1 MRGRQDMK
9 RRDIGKLLLIGL
21 AAAGLQGCS
30 KTTES
35 TEADTKETQ
44 VQTEE
49 AEALEAKTAGEHTW
63 QFTYFG
69 TSTNEK
75 SNTMAEG
82 GNLENGIS
90 LTSCTVKEDGSIDK
104 KGGKFAAGEGYD
116 GISFYYTVI
125 DPETENFRLK
135 ADVTIDYI
143 NPKPDGQEGV
153 AIIARDS
160 IGEDTVADCSFFT
173 NSAAVIGSSLS
184 YYDEDGTKTA
194 VKDGIGYRMIT
205 GVESDTT
212 PPEAEKLTL
221 DSAAFDKETRL
232 TAGETYT
239 MELRKNN
246 TGYQA
251 VYYDKE
257 GKEFSHTLYGAGDL
271 NVMDDSVYAG
281 FAVARGC
288 NATFNNIEFEVTDP
302 AKDAP
307 AKERP
312 VEKENVSFTFLSS
325 NTSGF
330 GEYPLSFKTNAD
342 GMAVISD
349 KEGNALDTLEVKAD
363 IPVKASYPV
372 KEGENHFTIAF
383 TPKEGYK
390 INEYTELADYGTVS
404 FDETVSCRI
413 LSGETIFISKDG
425 TPEGAG
431 TKEDPIDLATAFQYA
446 APGQNFVMAGGT
458 YTFKEGLTV
467 LRGVDGTEEAPIVL
481 APAEG
486 ETVVFDFAKEG
497 AGLQLWGDY
506 WHIRNIEVCN
516 ASDGNCGI
524 RLLGHH
530 NILEGIKTYNNGNTG
545 LQVSGTSEE
554 TIDMWP
560 SDNLILNCTSYN
572 NCDEAMEDA
581 DGFAAKLTCGEGNV
595 FRGCIAAYNAD
606 DGWDLFAKI
615 ATGKIGAVTIE
626 DCVAFKNGY
635 VYDASGRVIEA
646 GNGNGFKMGGS
657 GISGHHVLKNSITY
671 ENKAKG
677 IDSNSCPDIE
687 IFNNVSF
694 NNEGPN
700 IAIYTSNRA
709 DTAFVA
715 EGNISYGTGE
725 GHSEDIRLKGQD
737 ESIIYSETNY
747 FYHEDTKA
755 YENSRGEKVTD
766 DWFVSLDTS
775 AMPGRAEDGSLLLN
789 GLLERK

>member
-1 MRGRQDMK
+1 MK

-30 KTTES
+30 QTAETTA
-35 TEADTKETQ
+35 ADVEKPQ
-44 VQTEE
+44 VQTE
-49 AEALEAKTAGEHTW
+49 AETDAASETKTAEEHTW

-82 GNLENGIS
+82 GSLKNGIS

-184 YYDEDGTKTA
+184 YYDEDGTKTSM
-194 VKDGIGYRMIT
+194 KDGIGYRMIT

-212 PPEAEKLTL
+212 PPEAGKLTL
-221 DSAAFDKETRL
+221 DSEAFDKETLL

-239 MELRKNN
+239 MELRKTN
-246 TGYQA
+246 TGYEA
-251 VYYDKE
+251 AYYDKE
-257 GKEFSHTLYGAGDL
+257 GNEYSRTLYGAENL
-271 NVMDDSVYAG
+271 NVIDNSVYAG

-307 AKERP
+307 AEERP

-325 NTSGF
+325 NTSGSS
-330 GEYPLSFKTNAD
+330 EYPLSFKTNAD
-342 GMAVISD
+342 GTAVISD
-349 KEGNALDTLEVKAD
+349 KEGNALDTLEVKAEV
-363 IPVKASYPV
+363 PVKASYPV
-372 KEGENHFTIAF
+372 KEGENHFIIAF

-390 INEYTELADYGTVS
+390 INEYTELANYGTVS
-404 FDETVSCRI
+404 FDETVRCRI
-413 LSGETIFISKDG
+413 LSGDTIFISKDG
-425 TPEGAG
+425 TPDGTG
-431 TKEDPIDLATAFQYA
+431 TKEAPIDLATAFRYG
-446 APGQNFVMAGGT
+446 APGQSFVMEGGT

-467 LRGVDGTEEAPIVL
+467 LRGVDGTEDAPIVL

-486 ETVVFDFAKEG
+486 ERAVLDFAKEG
-497 AGLQLWGDY
+497 TGLQLWGDY
-506 WHIRNIEVCN
+506 WHIKNIDVCN

-524 RLLGHH
+524 RLSGHH

-635 VYDASGRVIEA
+635 VYDESGSVIDA

-687 IFNNVSF
+687 IYNNVSF

-700 IAIYTSNRA
+700 IAIYTANRA
-709 DTAFVA
+709 DTAYVA

-725 GHSEDIRLKGQD
+725 GHSEDIQLKGQD
-737 ESIIYSETNY
+737 ESSIYSETNY

-755 YENSRGEKVTD
+755 YENSKGEKVTD
-766 DWFVSLDTS
+766 DWFVSLDTTV
-775 AMPGRAEDGSLLLN
+775 MPKRAEDGSLLLN

>member
-1 MRGRQDMK
+1 MK

-30 KTTES
+30 QTAETTA
-35 TEADTKETQ
+35 ADVEKPQ
-44 VQTEE
+44 VQTE
-49 AEALEAKTAGEHTW
+49 AETDAASETKTAEEHTW

-82 GNLENGIS
+82 GSLENGIS

-184 YYDEDGTKTA
+184 YYDEDGTKTSM
-194 VKDGIGYRMIT
+194 KDGIGYRMIT

-212 PPEAEKLTL
+212 PPEAGKLTL
-221 DSAAFDKETRL
+221 DSEAFDKETLL

-239 MELRKNN
+239 MELRKTN
-246 TGYQA
+246 TGYEA
-251 VYYDKE
+251 AYYDKE
-257 GKEFSHTLYGAGDL
+257 GNEYSRTLYGAENL
-271 NVMDDSVYAG
+271 NVIDNSVYAG

-307 AKERP
+307 AEERP
-312 VEKENVSFTFLSS
+312 VEKKNVSFTFLSS
-325 NTSGF
+325 NTSGSS
-330 GEYPLSFKTNAD
+330 EYPLSFKTNAD
-342 GMAVISD
+342 GTAVISD
-349 KEGNALDTLEVKAD
+349 KEGNALDTLEVKAEV
-363 IPVKASYPV
+363 PVKASYPV
-372 KEGENHFTIAF
+372 KEGENHFIIAF

-390 INEYTELADYGTVS
+390 INEYTELANYGTVS

-425 TPEGAG
+425 TPDGTG
-431 TKEDPIDLATAFQYA
+431 TKEAPIDLATAFQYA
-446 APGQNFVMAGGT
+446 APGQSFVMEGGT

-486 ETVVFDFAKEG
+486 ERAVLDFAKEG
-497 AGLQLWGDY
+497 TGLQLWGDY
-506 WHIRNIEVCN
+506 WHIKNIDVCN

-524 RLLGHH
+524 RLSGHH
-530 NILEGIKTYNNGNTG
+530 NILEGIKTYHNGNTG

-635 VYDASGRVIEA
+635 VYDESGSVIDA

-687 IFNNVSF
+687 IYNNVSF

-700 IAIYTSNRA
+700 IAIYTANRA
-709 DTAFVA
+709 DTAYVA

-725 GHSEDIRLKGQD
+725 GHSEDIQLKGQD
-737 ESIIYSETNY
+737 ASSIYSETNY

-755 YENSRGEKVTD
+755 YENSKGEKVTD
-766 DWFVSLDTS
+766 DWFVSLDTTV
-775 AMPGRAEDGSLLLN
+775 MPKRAEDGSLLLN

>member
-1 MRGRQDMK
+1 MK
-9 RRDIGKLLLIGL
+9 KRDIGAILLIGL
-21 AAAGLQGCS
+21 AFAGLQGCS
-30 KTTES
+30 KS
-35 TEADTKETQ
+35 AGKADATAEETA
-44 VQTEE
+44 VQTE
-49 AEALEAKTAGEHTW
+49 AESAKASGTKSAEDHTW

-69 TSTNEK
+69 TSTDEK
-75 SNTMAEG
+75 TNTMAAG
-82 GNLENGIS
+82 GSLENGIS

-116 GISFYYTVI
+116 GISFYYTTI
-125 DPETENFRLK
+125 DPKAENFRLK

-153 AIIARDS
+153 AILARDS
-160 IGEDTVADCSFFT
+160 IGENGVSDCAFFT
-173 NSAAVIGSSLS
+173 NSAAVIGSSLN
-184 YYDEDGTKTA
+184 YYDEDGTKTSM
-194 VKDGIGYRMIT
+194 KDGIGYRMIT

-212 PPEAEKLTL
+212 PPDAGKLTL
-221 DSAAFDKETRL
+221 DSEAFDKETLL

-251 VYYDKE
+251 VYYDKDGNE
-257 GKEFSHTLYGAGDL
+257 MSHTLYGSENL
-271 NVMDDSVYAG
+271 NVIDDQVYAG

-288 NATFNNIEFEVTDP
+288 NATFSNIEFEVTDP
-302 AKDAP
+302 AKDEP
-307 AKERP
+307 AQERP
-312 VEKENVSFTFLSS
+312 MEKENVSFNFLSS
-325 NTSGF
+325 NTTGLK
-330 GEYPLSFKTNAD
+330 EYPLSFKTNAD
-342 GMAVISD
+342 GSAVISD
-349 KEGNALDTLEVKAD
+349 STGNKLDTLEVKAGV
-363 IPVKASYPV
+363 PVKGTYPV
-372 KEGENHFTIAF
+372 TEGENHFVIAF

-404 FDETVSCRI
+404 FDETVNCRI
-413 LSGETIFISKDG
+413 LSGDTVYISKDG
-425 TPEGAG
+425 TADGTG
-431 TKEDPIDLATAFQYA
+431 TKEAPVDLATAFCYA
-446 APGQNFVMAGGT
+446 APGQTFIMEGGT

-467 LRGVDGTEEAPIVL
+467 LRGVNGTEEAPVTL
-481 APAEG
+481 QPAEG
-486 ETVVFDFAKEG
+486 ETVILDFAKEG
-497 AGLQLWGDY
+497 SGLQIWGDY
-506 WHIRNIEVCN
+506 WHIRNIQVCN

-524 RLLGHH
+524 RLSGHH
-530 NILEGIKTYNNGNTG
+530 NILEGIQTYNNGNTG
-545 LQVSGTSEE
+545 LQISGTSEE
-554 TIDMWP
+554 TIDLWP
-560 SDNLILNCTSYN
+560 SDNLVLNCTSYN

-635 VYDASGRVIEA
+635 VYDASGNVVNA

-657 GISGHHVLKNSITY
+657 GISGHHVLRNSISY

-687 IFNNVSF
+687 IYNNVSF

-709 DTAFVA
+709 DTAYVA

-725 GHSEDIRLKGQD
+725 GHSEDIRLKGQE
-737 ESIIYSETNY
+737 ESGIYNETNY
-747 FYHEDTKA
+747 FYNEADKA
-755 YENSRGEKVTD
+755 YENSKGENVAD

-775 AMPGRAEDGSLLLN
+775 VMPERAEDGSIQMY

>member
-1 MRGRQDMK
+1 M
-9 RRDIGKLLLIGL
+9 
-21 AAAGLQGCS
+21 
-30 KTTES
+30 
-35 TEADTKETQ
+35 
-44 VQTEE
+44 
-49 AEALEAKTAGEHTW
+49 
-63 QFTYFG
+63 
-69 TSTNEK
+69 
-75 SNTMAEG
+75 
-82 GNLENGIS
+82 
-90 LTSCTVKEDGSIDK
+90 
-104 KGGKFAAGEGYD
+104 
-116 GISFYYTVI
+116 
-125 DPETENFRLK
+125 
-135 ADVTIDYI
+135 
-143 NPKPDGQEGV
+143 
-153 AIIARDS
+153 
-160 IGEDTVADCSFFT
+160 ADCSFFT

-184 YYDEDGTKTA
+184 YYDEDGTKTSM
-194 VKDGIGYRMIT
+194 KDGIGYRMIT

-212 PPEAEKLTL
+212 PPEAGKLTL
-221 DSAAFDKETRL
+221 DSEAFDKETLL

-239 MELRKNN
+239 MELRKTN
-246 TGYQA
+246 TGYEA
-251 VYYDKE
+251 AYYDKE
-257 GKEFSHTLYGAGDL
+257 GNEYSRTLYGAENL
-271 NVMDDSVYAG
+271 NVIDNSVYAG

-307 AKERP
+307 AEERP

-325 NTSGF
+325 NTSGSS
-330 GEYPLSFKTNAD
+330 EYPLSFKTNAD
-342 GMAVISD
+342 GTAVISD
-349 KEGNALDTLEVKAD
+349 KEGNALDTLEVKAEV
-363 IPVKASYPV
+363 PVKASYPV
-372 KEGENHFTIAF
+372 KEGENHFIIAF

-390 INEYTELADYGTVS
+390 INEYTELANYGTVS

-413 LSGETIFISKDG
+413 LSGDTIFISKDG
-425 TPEGAG
+425 TPDGTG
-431 TKEDPIDLATAFQYA
+431 TKEAPIDLATAFRYG
-446 APGQNFVMAGGT
+446 APGQSFVMEGGT

-467 LRGVDGTEEAPIVL
+467 LRGGDGTEDAPIAL

-486 ETVVFDFAKEG
+486 ERAVLDFAKEG
-497 AGLQLWGDY
+497 TGLQLWGDY
-506 WHIRNIEVCN
+506 WHIKNIDVCN

-524 RLLGHH
+524 RLSGHH

-635 VYDASGRVIEA
+635 VYDESGSVIDA

-687 IFNNVSF
+687 IYNNVSF

-700 IAIYTSNRA
+700 IAIYTANRA
-709 DTAFVA
+709 DTAYVA

-725 GHSEDIRLKGQD
+725 GHSEDIQLKGQD
-737 ESIIYSETNY
+737 ESSIYSETNY

-755 YENSRGEKVTD
+755 YENSKGEKVTD
-766 DWFVSLDTS
+766 DWFVSLDTTV
-775 AMPGRAEDGSLLLN
+775 MPKRAEDGSLLLN

>member
-1 MRGRQDMK
+1 MK

-30 KTTES
+30 QTAETTA
-35 TEADTKETQ
+35 ADVEKPQ
-44 VQTEE
+44 VQTE
-49 AEALEAKTAGEHTW
+49 AETDAASETKTAEEHTW

-82 GNLENGIS
+82 GSLKNGIS

-184 YYDEDGTKTA
+184 YYDEDGTKTSM
-194 VKDGIGYRMIT
+194 KDGIGYRMIT

-212 PPEAEKLTL
+212 PPEAGKLTL
-221 DSAAFDKETRL
+221 DSEAFDKETLL

-239 MELRKNN
+239 MELRKTN
-246 TGYQA
+246 TGYEA
-251 VYYDKE
+251 AYYDKE
-257 GKEFSHTLYGAGDL
+257 GNEYSRTLYGAENL
-271 NVMDDSVYAG
+271 NVIDNSVYAG

-307 AKERP
+307 AEERP

-325 NTSGF
+325 NTSGSS
-330 GEYPLSFKTNAD
+330 EYPLSFKTNAD
-342 GMAVISD
+342 GTAVISD
-349 KEGNALDTLEVKAD
+349 KEGNALDTLEVKAEV
-363 IPVKASYPV
+363 PVKASYPV
-372 KEGENHFTIAF
+372 KEGENHFIIAF

-390 INEYTELADYGTVS
+390 INEYTELVNYGTVS

-413 LSGETIFISKDG
+413 LSGDTIFISKDG
-425 TPEGAG
+425 TPDGTG
-431 TKEDPIDLATAFQYA
+431 TKEAPIDLATAFRYG
-446 APGQNFVMAGGT
+446 APGQSFVMEGGT

-467 LRGVDGTEEAPIVL
+467 LRGVDGTEDAPIVL

-486 ETVVFDFAKEG
+486 ERAVLDFAKEG
-497 AGLQLWGDY
+497 TGLQLWGDY
-506 WHIRNIEVCN
+506 WHIKNIDVCN

-524 RLLGHH
+524 RLSGHH

-635 VYDASGRVIEA
+635 VYDESGSVIDA

-687 IFNNVSF
+687 IYNNVSF

-700 IAIYTSNRA
+700 IAIYTANRA
-709 DTAFVA
+709 DTAYVA

-725 GHSEDIRLKGQD
+725 GHSEDIQLKGQD
-737 ESIIYSETNY
+737 ASSIYSETNY

-755 YENSRGEKVTD
+755 YENSKGEKVTD
-766 DWFVSLDTS
+766 DWFVSLDTTV
-775 AMPGRAEDGSLLLN
+775 MPKRAEDGSLLLN

>member
-1 MRGRQDMK
+1 MK

-30 KTTES
+30 QTAETTA
-35 TEADTKETQ
+35 ADVEKPQ
-44 VQTEE
+44 VQTE
-49 AEALEAKTAGEHTW
+49 AETDAASETKTAEEHTW

-82 GNLENGIS
+82 GSLKNGIS

-184 YYDEDGTKTA
+184 YYDEDGTKTSM
-194 VKDGIGYRMIT
+194 KDGIGYRMIT

-212 PPEAEKLTL
+212 PPEAGKLTL
-221 DSAAFDKETRL
+221 DSEAFDKETLL

-239 MELRKNN
+239 MELRKTN
-246 TGYQA
+246 TGYEA
-251 VYYDKE
+251 AYYDKE
-257 GKEFSHTLYGAGDL
+257 GNEYSRTLYGAENL
-271 NVMDDSVYAG
+271 NVIDNSVYAG

-307 AKERP
+307 AEERP

-325 NTSGF
+325 NTSGSS
-330 GEYPLSFKTNAD
+330 EYPLSFKTNAD
-342 GMAVISD
+342 GTAVISD
-349 KEGNALDTLEVKAD
+349 KEGNALDTLEVKAEV
-363 IPVKASYPV
+363 PVKASYPV
-372 KEGENHFTIAF
+372 KEGENHFIIAF

-390 INEYTELADYGTVS
+390 INEYTELANYGTVS
-404 FDETVSCRI
+404 FDETVGCRI
-413 LSGETIFISKDG
+413 LSGDTIFISKDG
-425 TPEGAG
+425 TPDGTG
-431 TKEDPIDLATAFQYA
+431 TKEAPIDLATAFRYG
-446 APGQNFVMAGGT
+446 APGQSFVMEGGT

-467 LRGVDGTEEAPIVL
+467 LRGVDGTEDAPIVL

-486 ETVVFDFAKEG
+486 ERAVLDFAKEG
-497 AGLQLWGDY
+497 TGLQLWGDY
-506 WHIRNIEVCN
+506 WHIKNIDVCN

-524 RLLGHH
+524 RLSGHH

-635 VYDASGRVIEA
+635 VYDESGSVIDA

-687 IFNNVSF
+687 IYNNVSF

-700 IAIYTSNRA
+700 IAIYTANRA
-709 DTAFVA
+709 DTAYVA

-725 GHSEDIRLKGQD
+725 GHSEDIQLKGQD
-737 ESIIYSETNY
+737 ASSIYSETNY

-755 YENSRGEKVTD
+755 YENSKGEKVTD
-766 DWFVSLDTS
+766 DWFVSLDTTV
-775 AMPGRAEDGSLLLN
+775 MPKRAEDGSLLLN

>member
-1 MRGRQDMK
+1 MK

-30 KTTES
+30 QTAETTA
-35 TEADTKETQ
+35 ADAEKPQ
-44 VQTEE
+44 VQTE
-49 AEALEAKTAGEHTW
+49 AETDAASETKTAEEHTW

-82 GNLENGIS
+82 GSLENGIS

-184 YYDEDGTKTA
+184 YYDEDGTKTSM
-194 VKDGIGYRMIT
+194 KDGIGYRMIT

-212 PPEAEKLTL
+212 PPEAGKLTL
-221 DSAAFDKETRL
+221 DSEAFDKETLL

-239 MELRKNN
+239 MELRKTN
-246 TGYQA
+246 TGYEA
-251 VYYDKE
+251 AYYDKE
-257 GKEFSHTLYGAGDL
+257 GNEYSRTLYGAENL
-271 NVMDDSVYAG
+271 NVIDNSVYAG

-307 AKERP
+307 AEERP

-325 NTSGF
+325 NTSGSS
-330 GEYPLSFKTNAD
+330 EYPLSFKTNAD
-342 GMAVISD
+342 GTAVISD
-349 KEGNALDTLEVKAD
+349 KEGNALDTLEVKAEV
-363 IPVKASYPV
+363 PVKASYPV
-372 KEGENHFTIAF
+372 KEGENHFIIAF

-390 INEYTELADYGTVS
+390 INEYTELANYGTVS
-404 FDETVSCRI
+404 FDETVSCHI
-413 LSGETIFISKDG
+413 LSGDTIFISKDG
-425 TPEGAG
+425 TPDGTG
-431 TKEDPIDLATAFQYA
+431 TKEAPIDLATAFRYG
-446 APGQNFVMAGGT
+446 APGQSFVMEGGT

-467 LRGVDGTEEAPIVL
+467 LRGVDGTEDAPIVL

-486 ETVVFDFAKEG
+486 ERAVLDFAKEG
-497 AGLQLWGDY
+497 TGLQLWGDY
-506 WHIRNIEVCN
+506 WHIKNIDVCN

-524 RLLGHH
+524 RLSGHH

-545 LQVSGTSEE
+545 LQVSGTSGE

-635 VYDASGRVIEA
+635 VYDESGSVIDA

-687 IFNNVSF
+687 IYNNVSF

-700 IAIYTSNRA
+700 IAIYTANRA
-709 DTAFVA
+709 DTAYVA

-725 GHSEDIRLKGQD
+725 GHSEDIQLKGQD
-737 ESIIYSETNY
+737 ESSIYSETNY

-755 YENSRGEKVTD
+755 YENSKGEKVTD
-766 DWFVSLDTS
+766 DWFVSLDTTV
-775 AMPGRAEDGSLLLN
+775 MPKRAEDGSLLLN

>member
-1 MRGRQDMK
+1 MK

-30 KTTES
+30 QTAETTA
-35 TEADTKETQ
+35 ADVEKPQ
-44 VQTEE
+44 VQTEAE
-49 AEALEAKTAGEHTW
+49 TDAASETKTAEAHTW

-82 GNLENGIS
+82 GSLKNGIS

-184 YYDEDGTKTA
+184 YYDEDGTKTSM
-194 VKDGIGYRMIT
+194 KDGIGYRMIT

-212 PPEAEKLTL
+212 PPEAGKLTL
-221 DSAAFDKETRL
+221 DSEAFDKETLL

-239 MELRKNN
+239 MELRKTN
-246 TGYQA
+246 TGYEA
-251 VYYDKE
+251 AYYDKE
-257 GKEFSHTLYGAGDL
+257 GNEYSRTLYGAENL
-271 NVMDDSVYAG
+271 NVIDNSVYAG

-307 AKERP
+307 AEERP

-325 NTSGF
+325 NTSGSS
-330 GEYPLSFKTNAD
+330 EYPLSFKTNAD
-342 GMAVISD
+342 GTAVISD
-349 KEGNALDTLEVKAD
+349 KEGNALDTLEVKAEV
-363 IPVKASYPV
+363 PVKASYPV
-372 KEGENHFTIAF
+372 KEGENHFIIAF

-390 INEYTELADYGTVS
+390 INEYTELANYGTVS

-413 LSGETIFISKDG
+413 LSGDTIFISKDG
-425 TPEGAG
+425 TPDGTG
-431 TKEDPIDLATAFQYA
+431 TKEAPIDLATAFRYG
-446 APGQNFVMAGGT
+446 APGQSFVMEGGT

-467 LRGVDGTEEAPIVL
+467 LRGVDGTEDAPIVL
-481 APAEG
+481 APVEG
-486 ETVVFDFAKEG
+486 ERAVLDFAKEG
-497 AGLQLWGDY
+497 TGLQLWGDY
-506 WHIRNIEVCN
+506 WHIKNIDVCN

-524 RLLGHH
+524 RLSGHH

-635 VYDASGRVIEA
+635 VYDESGSVIDA

-687 IFNNVSF
+687 IYNNVSF

-700 IAIYTSNRA
+700 IAIYTANRA
-709 DTAFVA
+709 DTAYVA

-725 GHSEDIRLKGQD
+725 GHSEDIQLKGQD
-737 ESIIYSETNY
+737 ASSIYSVTNY

-755 YENSRGEKVTD
+755 YENSKGEKVTD
-766 DWFVSLDTS
+766 DWFVSLDTTV
-775 AMPGRAEDGSLLLN
+775 MPKRAEDGSLLLN

>member
-1 MRGRQDMK
+1 MK

-30 KTTES
+30 QTAETTA
-35 TEADTKETQ
+35 ADVEKPQ
-44 VQTEE
+44 VQTEAE
-49 AEALEAKTAGEHTW
+49 TDAASETKTAEAHTW

-82 GNLENGIS
+82 GSLKNGIS

-184 YYDEDGTKTA
+184 YYDEDGTKTSM
-194 VKDGIGYRMIT
+194 KDGIGYRMIT

-212 PPEAEKLTL
+212 PPEAGKLTL
-221 DSAAFDKETRL
+221 DSEAFDKETLL

-239 MELRKNN
+239 MELRKTN
-246 TGYQA
+246 TGYEA
-251 VYYDKE
+251 AYYDKE
-257 GKEFSHTLYGAGDL
+257 GNEYSRTLYGAENL
-271 NVMDDSVYAG
+271 NVIDNSVYAG

-307 AKERP
+307 AEERP

-325 NTSGF
+325 NTSGSS
-330 GEYPLSFKTNAD
+330 EYPLSFKTNAD
-342 GMAVISD
+342 GTAVISD
-349 KEGNALDTLEVKAD
+349 KEGNALDTLEVKAEV
-363 IPVKASYPV
+363 PVKASYPV
-372 KEGENHFTIAF
+372 KEGENHFIIAF

-390 INEYTELADYGTVS
+390 INEYTELANYGTVS
-404 FDETVSCRI
+404 FDETVS
-413 LSGETIFISKDG
+413 LSGDTIFISKDG
-425 TPEGAG
+425 TPDGTG
-431 TKEDPIDLATAFQYA
+431 TKEAPIDLATAFRYG
-446 APGQNFVMAGGT
+446 APGQSFVMEGGT

-467 LRGVDGTEEAPIVL
+467 LRGVDGTEDAPIVL

-486 ETVVFDFAKEG
+486 ERAVLDFAKEG
-497 AGLQLWGDY
+497 TGLQLWGDY
-506 WHIRNIEVCN
+506 WHIKNIDVCN

-524 RLLGHH
+524 RLSGHH

-635 VYDASGRVIEA
+635 VYDESGSVIDA

-687 IFNNVSF
+687 IYNNVSF

-700 IAIYTSNRA
+700 IAIYTANRA
-709 DTAFVA
+709 DTAYVA

-725 GHSEDIRLKGQD
+725 GHSEDIQLKGQD
-737 ESIIYSETNY
+737 ESSIYSETNY

-755 YENSRGEKVTD
+755 YENSKGEKVTD
-766 DWFVSLDTS
+766 DWFVSLDTTV
-775 AMPGRAEDGSLLLN
+775 MPKRAEDGSLLLN

>member
-1 MRGRQDMK
+1 MK

-30 KTTES
+30 QTAETTA
-35 TEADTKETQ
+35 ADVEKPQ
-44 VQTEE
+44 VQTE
-49 AEALEAKTAGEHTW
+49 AETDAASETKTAEEHTW

-82 GNLENGIS
+82 GSLKNGIS

-184 YYDEDGTKTA
+184 YYDEDGTKTSM
-194 VKDGIGYRMIT
+194 KDGIGYRMIT

-212 PPEAEKLTL
+212 PPEAGKLTL
-221 DSAAFDKETRL
+221 DSEAFDKETLL

-239 MELRKNN
+239 MELRKTN
-246 TGYQA
+246 TGYEA
-251 VYYDKE
+251 AYYDKE
-257 GKEFSHTLYGAGDL
+257 GNEYSRTLYGAENL
-271 NVMDDSVYAG
+271 NVIDNSVYAG

-307 AKERP
+307 AEERP

-325 NTSGF
+325 NTSGSS
-330 GEYPLSFKTNAD
+330 EYPLSFKTNAD
-342 GMAVISD
+342 GTAVISD
-349 KEGNALDTLEVKAD
+349 KEGNALDTLEVKAEV
-363 IPVKASYPV
+363 PVKASYPV
-372 KEGENHFTIAF
+372 KEGENHFIIAF

-390 INEYTELADYGTVS
+390 INEYTELANYGTVS
-404 FDETVSCRI
+404 FDETVSCSI
-413 LSGETIFISKDG
+413 LSGDTIFISKDG
-425 TPEGAG
+425 TPDGTG
-431 TKEDPIDLATAFQYA
+431 TKEAPIDLATAFRYG
-446 APGQNFVMAGGT
+446 APGQSFVMEGGT

-467 LRGVDGTEEAPIVL
+467 LRGVDGTEDAPIVL

-486 ETVVFDFAKEG
+486 ERAVLDFAKEG
-497 AGLQLWGDY
+497 TGLQLWGDY
-506 WHIRNIEVCN
+506 WHIKNIDVCN

-524 RLLGHH
+524 RLSGHH

-635 VYDASGRVIEA
+635 VYDESGSVIDA

-687 IFNNVSF
+687 IYNNVSF

-700 IAIYTSNRA
+700 IAIYTANRA
-709 DTAFVA
+709 DTAYVA

-725 GHSEDIRLKGQD
+725 GHSEDIQLKGQD
-737 ESIIYSETNY
+737 ASSIYSETNY

-755 YENSRGEKVTD
+755 YENSKGEKVTD
-766 DWFVSLDTS
+766 DWFVSLDTTV
-775 AMPGRAEDGSLLLN
+775 MPKRAEDGSLLLN